1 MAKRL
6 RFFALLAWLV
16 ALLAAPTTVLAE
28 PPGTISRPLV
38 TGTFIQLH
46 EKQGD
51 WSQARW
57 EKLFDQFHSLGVRQ
71 VVVQW
76 AVTGDLAF
84 YPTRSFRQTSRPP
97 LETILQLAETRGIEV
112 CIGLANDPLYW
123 EKIQQPHPAL
133 EEYLGRL
140 RLRSEQVVREVA
152 ALSMKYRAFKGWYI
166 SEEIDDSSWGPAR
179 KRSLFY
185 GHIVQLSRFL
195 KKITP
200 NATIMISAF
209 SGNRMSPDSYGDF
222 LRKLLA
228 ETAVDILLFQDS
240 IGTGKLSLEHLPLY
254 LRAVRHATDAHGK
267 KLQVIVELFQVVSEA
282 PFGARSADMS
292 RIVQQLSLAACFA
305 NAGIGSFSIPDY
317 MFAENGAELSPLLQ
331 EYRRYALPLAA
342 P

>member
-1 MAKRL
+1 MTQCF
-6 RFFALLAWLV
+6 RFTAMLGLLAM
-16 ALLAAPTTVLAE
+16 LLLTAPSPAPAE

-46 EKQGD
+46 EKHGG

-76 AVTGDLAF
+76 AVSGDLAF
-84 YPTRSFRQTSRPP
+84 YPTQSFRQASCPP
-97 LETILQLAETRGIEV
+97 LETILQLAEARGIEV

-123 EKIQQPHPAL
+123 EKIQQAPPAL

-140 RLRSEQVVREVA
+140 RLRSEQVAREVA
-152 ALSMKYRAFKGWYI
+152 ALSIKYRAFKGWYI

-179 KRSLFY
+179 KRALFY
-185 GHIVQLSRFL
+185 EHLGQLSRFL
-195 KKITP
+195 KKISP
-200 NATIMISAF
+200 NSTIMVSAF
-209 SGNRMSPDSYGDF
+209 SGNRMSPDAYGDF
-222 LRKLLA
+222 LQKLLA
-228 ETAVDILLFQDS
+228 ESMVDILLFQDS

-254 LRAVRHATDAHGK
+254 LKAVRHATDAHDK
-267 KLQVIVELFQVVSEA
+267 KLQVVVELFQIVSET
-282 PFGARSADMS
+282 PFGARSAEMS
-292 RIVQQLSLAACFA
+292 RIVQQLKLAAGFA

-331 EYRRYALPLAA
+331 EYRRYAVP
-342 P
+342 